1 MARVDKYDPI
11 TGGFRAHIAENFD
24 DAKIGKLYGWGLDSS
39 GKAVIGAGQS
49 GVLGVWVVTEKP
61 GVVGPL
67 REVARIDIMREGCVT
82 DFCATADDPGVDV
95 GVAGTKYFCDANGA
109 ISTTGGTGAYYV
121 GATVEP
127 DRLEVNFVPVPLT
140 A

>member
-24 DAKIGKLYGWGLDSS
+24 DTKIGKLYGWGIDAN

-49 GVLGVWVVTEKP
+49 GVVGVWVVTERP

-67 REVARIDIMREGCVT
+67 REVSRIDIMREGCIT
-82 DFCATADDPGVDV
+82 DFCATADTPGVDV
-95 GVAGTKYFCDANGA
+95 GVAGTKYFCNAAGE
-109 ISTTGGTGAYYV
+109 ISTTGGAGTYYV
-121 GATVEP
+121 GCTVEP
-127 DRLEVNFVPVPLT
+127 DRLEVNFNPVP